1 MIELRNGCQR
11 RMDFGFC
18 DLRCLVE
25 RVCVD
30 LVIRRVDKTFHFR
43 VNGLNN
49 HVGKKHHVYCL
60 QAGNAVYPIQPVFAD
75 YFLKQLRHAI
85 QLLLLRNILRRNR
98 GGVSGQLDCK

>member
-1 MIELRNGCQR
+1 
-11 RMDFGFC
+11 MDFGFC

-49 HVGKKHHVYCL
+49 HVEKKHHVYYL
-60 QAGNAVYPIQPVFAD
+60 QVGNAVHP
-75 YFLKQLRHAI
+75 
-85 QLLLLRNILRRNR
+85 
-98 GGVSGQLDCK
+98 